1 MGFGK
6 KRGARRRSRPGI
18 EALEGRAVPATFHAA
33 NVAQLQ
39 ADLAAVSN
47 TSGPNTIDLAPGT
60 YDLTGELQ
68 VQNAGDLTIQGN
80 PKDPA
85 AISLVGGY
93 PFRVLEIDGGHVTI
107 SGVTISGGGDVEQG
121 GGIEAQDADLTVE
134 KSTIT
139 GNWAM
144 QMGGG
149 IFAQGGTLDVE
160 DSSVSGNSAQGGADC
175 LGGGIAASGAQVTV
189 ANSTIMNNYAFN
201 GDVGSQAA
209 FDTGGGIYA
218 QHGTLVIA
226 GSKIKGN
233 TAFSTTSGTS
243 ATSLGG
249 GVSTSDTI
257 VSIARSAVTNNNLE
271 SIANPPGTSQGSA
284 FSTIGGSLTITDC
297 TFSGNGPE
305 GKGEFYHPGVT
316 VVLKGST
323 VDGRKLLGEVT
334 LDDNGSTSGR

>member
-6 KRGARRRSRPGI
+6 KRGARRQSRPGI

-60 YDLTGELQ
+60 YNLTGELQ
-68 VQNAGDLTIQGN
+68 VQDASDLTIQGN
-80 PKDPA
+80 PKDPGS
-85 AISLVGGY
+85 ITLVGGF
-93 PFRVLEIDGGHVTI
+93 PFRVFEIDGGHVTI
-107 SGVTISGGGDVEQG
+107 SGVTISGGGAVEQG

-139 GNWAM
+139 GNWAK
-144 QMGGG
+144 QLGGG

-160 DSSVSGNSAQGGADC
+160 DCSVAANSAQGGTDC

-189 ANSTIMNNYAFN
+189 SNSTIMNNYAF
-201 GDVGSQAA
+201 GGEVGSQAA
-209 FDTGGGIYA
+209 FATGGGIYA
-218 QHGTLVIA
+218 QHGTLTIL
-226 GSKIKGN
+226 GSKITGN
-233 TAFSTTSGTS
+233 TVFSTTSGTS

-257 VSIARSAVTNNNLE
+257 VSITRSAVTNNTLE
-271 SIANPPGTSQGSA
+271 SIASPPGTSQGSA

-305 GKGEFYHPGVT
+305 GRGEFFHPGVT

-323 VDGRKLLGEVT
+323 VDGRKLPGDFT
-334 LDDNGSTSGR
+334 LNDNGFTSDR